1 MKKSFC
7 FLVLLL
13 FAKNAYCQLQ
23 PDKNIAEK
31 YKVAIEEFNKANDSA
46 VAEFYYKRG
55 GIRQDYLDFEGAIS
69 DYDKHISFNP
79 DNFKAYYNRGL
90 SKMELMLFP
99 EAVKDFDKAIDLN
112 PSQDNAYNNRGIC
125 KFMQKKI

>member
-1 MKKSFC
+1 MKKTFC

-13 FAKNAYCQLQ
+13 FAKNAYCQLH

-90 SKMELMLFP
+90 
-99 EAVKDFDKAIDLN
+99 
-112 PSQDNAYNNRGIC
+112 
-125 KFMQKKI
+125 